1 MQEKRIQY
9 YDSLGNPGRK
19 YLHCILEYLQDEHL
33 DKKKCPIPDLDQ
45 WDLVCCTL
53 DTPRQHNFKDCG
65 VFKLMF
71 IDLISVDAELVD
83 FTQDDV
89 DHCRQRIALSILDN
103 VL

>member
-9 YDSLGNPGRK
+9 YDSMRKPGRK
-19 YLHCILEYLQDEHL
+19 YLRCILKYLQDEHL
-33 DKKKCPIPDLDQ
+33 DKKKCPIPDMDQ
-45 WDLVCCTL
+45 WEVVDRTR
-53 DTPRQHNFKDCG
+53 DMPRQHNSNDCG

-71 IDLISVDAELVD
+71 FDLISVDAELVD